1 MNALSGFLYLKEV
14 VILGLS
20 IDDVT
25 IFRGGWGNELMTKRD
40 KKVVRWE
47 KEGQN
52 NHEKLSLMK

>member
-25 IFRGGWGNELMTKRD
+25 IFKGGGNKLMTKRD

-47 KEGQN
+47 REVQN